1 MTDYA
6 KKTVTIDQHPHLSRP
21 HGEFWSA
28 LLVCLYVCIS
38 RLSSLLFHY
47 FEPQSVALYGVDPL
61 VPFLTASIH
70 PCQHGPAM
78 LNIIEALKEC
88 GAAPQVEQ
96 YMFIFLK
103 FIQSVVPTIE
113 YDYTFDVQVRGKDA

>member
-1 MTDYA
+1 MVSFT
-6 KKTVTIDQHPHLSRP
+6 
-21 HGEFWSA
+21 
-28 LLVCLYVCIS
+28 
-38 RLSSLLFHY
+38 SLLHNVLFKSTNSLQDLRVLYISNVFRSYPILHL
-47 FEPQSVALYGVDPL
+47 PNTQSF
-61 VPFLTASIH
+61 PFGTASIH

-78 LNIIEALKEC
+78 LNIIHALQEV
-88 GAAPQVEQ
+88 GSAPQVEQ

>member
-1 MTDYA
+1 M
-6 KKTVTIDQHPHLSRP
+6 
-21 HGEFWSA
+21 
-28 LLVCLYVCIS
+28 
-38 RLSSLLFHY
+38 LLFV
-47 FEPQSVALYGVDPL
+47 SV
-61 VPFLTASIH
+61 ASIH

-78 LNIIEALKEC
+78 LNIIQALQEC

>member
-1 MTDYA
+1 MA
-6 KKTVTIDQHPHLSRP
+6 
-21 HGEFWSA
+21 FF
-28 LLVCLYVCIS
+28 LLLYTFLFCI
-38 RLSSLLFHY
+38 
-47 FEPQSVALYGVDPL
+47 A
-61 VPFLTASIH
+61 ASIH

-88 GAAPQVEQ
+88 GTVPQVEQ

-113 YDYTFDVQVRGKDA
+113 YDYTFDVQVRGKDSSSA